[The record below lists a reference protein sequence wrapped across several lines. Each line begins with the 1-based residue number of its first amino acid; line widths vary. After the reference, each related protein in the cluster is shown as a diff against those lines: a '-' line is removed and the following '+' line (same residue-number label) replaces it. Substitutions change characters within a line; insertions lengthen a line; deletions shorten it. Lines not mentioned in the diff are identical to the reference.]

1 MQQTDQLTDKQ
12 AEEDLFNDILFSNPQ
27 PSKWETFKKIIRTI
41 DNILTGI
48 LLIPFAFFIIIFLI
62 F

>member
-1 MQQTDQLTDKQ
+1 MQQIDQLTDKQ
-12 AEEDLFNDILFSNPQ
+12 AEEDLFHGILFSNPK
-27 PSKWETFKKIIRTI
+27 PSKWETFKKIIRIT

-48 LLIPFAFFIIIFLI
+48 LLIPFAFFLIIFLI